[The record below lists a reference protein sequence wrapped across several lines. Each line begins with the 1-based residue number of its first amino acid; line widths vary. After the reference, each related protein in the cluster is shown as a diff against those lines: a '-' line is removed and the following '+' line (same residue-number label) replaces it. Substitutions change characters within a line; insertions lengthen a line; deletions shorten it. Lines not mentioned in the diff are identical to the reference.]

1 MTVLW
6 LLLVAGVSVGLAYR
20 QASLGQ
26 STLVGVILLS
36 PVLLLPGVWLPWR
49 VLTLLALLTL
59 GVLNVNA
66 LRRALLSKPALRRY
80 RSAMPAVSAT
90 ERQALEAGTVWWEG
104 ELFAGQPNWDRLLGC
119 PRVRLDEDERAFLD
133 GPVSELCAMLDDWE
147 ITHVEGDL
155 PPTVWEY
162 LKNNGFF
169 GLIIPKRY
177 GGLEFSAW
185 GHSCVLAKIAARSIT
200 AASTV
205 AVPNSLGPAELLLEY
220 GTDAQREHYLPRLAS
235 GQEVPCFALTSAEAG
250 SDATA
255 ITDIGVLCYD
265 FHEGEEVLGIR
276 LDFAKRYI
284 TLAPIATVIALAF
297 KLRDPENLLGG
308 AVELG
313 ITVAL
318 IPVSTPGVRTGRRHF
333 PLNNPFQNG
342 PVLGERVFIPVD
354 YIVGGAERAGD
365 GWRMLVEC
373 LTAGR
378 SISLPANA
386 TGGARAALAASSA
399 YAALR
404 RQFGRP
410 IAEFEGIKAPLAR
423 IAGNAYLME
432 AANRM
437 TLAAIDLGE
446 APAVASAIMK
456 YHITELGRQV
466 ANDAMDI
473 HGGKAIMLG
482 PKNYLGRGY
491 QSVPVMITVEG
502 ANILTRSMIIFGQG
516 ALRCHPWL
524 AKEMR
529 AAAGN
534 PEEQSEGD
542 AVRFDQALLGHLGH
556 TLTTAARAFVDGAT
570 RARWVPT
577 PGEGGVRR
585 YYQHT
590 TRMSAALAFATE
602 VALSTYQGR
611 LKRHEAVSARL
622 GDVLSALY
630 LTSAALKRFEDEGSP
645 EEDLPVVRWC
655 CETQLSRAQG
665 ALAALVSNLPGRAI
679 RALAQLVLL
688 PGGRDLRPPSDALTH
703 RVAELM
709 TTYSSTRLRIV
720 EGTYLAREAHNPIGL
735 LDGLLEEL
743 DALTHL
749 QERLRTAIR
758 EGRVAKGE
766 GSKWTDQVTAAGR
779 AGVLEA
785 SEVRTLT
792 EHAERVSELL
802 AVDDFDSYE
811 LGTRRKR
818 PVKGPRGSR
827 SVAGT

>member
-1 MTVLW
+1 MTALW
-6 LLLVAGVSVGLAYR
+6 LLLLAGIGVGLAYR

-26 STLVGVILLS
+26 STLVVAILLS
-36 PVLLLPGVWLPWR
+36 PVLLLPGVLLPWR
-49 VLTLLALLTL
+49 VLALLVLIAL
-59 GVLNVNA
+59 GVLNVDV

-119 PRVRLDEDERAFLD
+119 PRVRLEEDEQAFLD
-133 GPVSELCAMLDDWE
+133 GPVNELCAMLDDWE

-155 PPTVWEY
+155 PPAVWEF
-162 LKNNGFF
+162 LKTNGFF

-235 GQEVPCFALTSAEAG
+235 GEEVPCFALTSAEAG

-255 ITDIGVLCYD
+255 ITDVGVLCYD

-284 TLAPIATVIALAF
+284 TLAPVATVIALAF

-308 AVELG
+308 AVDLG

-333 PLNNPFQNG
+333 PLNTPFQNG
-342 PVLGERVFIPVD
+342 PVIGERVFVPVD

-373 LTAGR
+373 LTVGR

-386 TGGARAALAASSA
+386 AGGARAALAASSA

-423 IAGNAYLME
+423 IAANAYLME

-529 AAAGN
+529 AAAN
-534 PEEQSEGD
+534 RDEDDS
-542 AVRFDQALLGHLGH
+542 AAASRFDQALMGHLGH
-556 TLTTAARAFVDGAT
+556 TLTMAARAFVDGAT
-570 RARWVPT
+570 GARWVPT
-577 PGEGGVRR
+577 PGEGRVRR
-585 YYQHT
+585 YYQQA

-602 VALSTYQGR
+602 VALNTYQGR
-611 LKRHEAVSARL
+611 LKRHEAVTARL
-622 GDVLSALY
+622 GDALSALY

-645 EEDLPVVRWC
+645 EEDLAMVRWC
-655 CETQLSRAQG
+655 CETQLALAQE
-665 ALAALVSNLPGRAI
+665 ALAAFVANLPGRMG
-679 RALAQLVLL
+679 RTLTQLVLL
-688 PGGRDLRPPSDALTH
+688 PRGRDLHPPSDALTH
-703 RVAELM
+703 EVAALVS
-709 TTYSSTRLRIV
+709 TYSSTRLRIV
-720 EGTYLAREAHNPIGL
+720 EGTYLVREANNPIGL

-743 DALTHL
+743 DELSFLEDRVREAV
-749 QERLRTAIR
+749 R
-758 EGRVAKGE
+758 EGRLQKGAATQ
-766 GSKWTDQVTAAGR
+766 WTDQITAAGR

-785 SEVRTLT
+785 GEVRALT
-792 EHAERVSELL
+792 DHAQRVSDLM

-818 PVKGPRGSR
+818 PVKGGRSSR
-827 SVAGT
+827 SIAST

>member
-1 MTVLW
+1 MTALW
-6 LLLVAGVSVGLAYR
+6 LLLVAGFGVALAYR

-26 STLVGVILLS
+26 STLVVAILLA
-36 PVLLLPGVWLPWR
+36 PVLLLPGVLLPWR
-49 VLTLLALLTL
+49 AFALLLLLVL
-59 GVLNVNA
+59 GVLNVDA
-66 LRRALLSKPALRRY
+66 VRRALISKPVLQRY
-80 RSAMPAVSAT
+80 RRALPTMSAT

-104 ELFAGQPNWDRLLGC
+104 ELFRGQPNWDRLLGC
-119 PRVRLDEDERAFLD
+119 PRVRLDEDEEAFLE
-133 GPVSELCAMLDDWE
+133 GPVNELCAMLDDWE

-155 PPTVWEY
+155 PPAVWEF
-162 LKNNGFF
+162 LQARGFF

-185 GHSCVLAKIAARSIT
+185 AHSCVLARIAARSIT

-235 GQEVPCFALTSAEAG
+235 GEEIPCFALTSASAG
-250 SDATA
+250 SDATS
-255 ITDIGVLCYD
+255 ISDVGELCYD

-284 TLAPIATVIALAF
+284 TLAPVATVIALAF
-297 KLRDPENLLGG
+297 KLRDPEGLLGG
-308 AVELG
+308 PVELG

-333 PLNNPFQNG
+333 PVNNPFQNG
-342 PVLGERVFIPVD
+342 PVDGERVFVPVD
-354 YIVGGAERAGD
+354 AIVGGVERAGD

-373 LTAGR
+373 LTVGR

-386 TGGARAALAASSA
+386 TGGSRAALAATGA

-410 IAEFEGIKAPLAR
+410 IAHFEGIKAPLAR

-437 TLAAIDLGE
+437 TLAAVDLGE

-482 PKNYLGRGY
+482 PKNYLARGY
-491 QSVPVMITVEG
+491 QAVPVMITVEG
-502 ANILTRSMIIFGQG
+502 ANILTRSLMIFGQG

-529 AAAGN
+529 AASLSDEDSNSA
-534 PEEQSEGD
+534 
-542 AVRFDQALLGHLGH
+542 AIRFDEALMGHLGH
-556 TLTTAARAFVDGAT
+556 ALSAAARSIVDGAS
-570 RARWVPT
+570 RARWVPA
-577 PGEGGVRR
+577 PGEGGVRT
-585 YYQHT
+585 YYQRT
-590 TRMSAALAFATE
+590 TRLSAALAFAVE
-602 VALSTYQGR
+602 VALVTYGGD
-611 LKRHEAVSARL
+611 LKRHEAVSGRL

-630 LTSAALKRFEDEGSP
+630 LTSAVLKRYEDEGSP

-655 CETQLSRAQG
+655 CERQLANAQEG
-665 ALAALVSNLPGRAI
+665 LEQLIANLPGRLQ
-679 RALAQLVLL
+679 RALAGLILL
-688 PGGRDLRPPSDALTH
+688 PFGRDLHGPGDALTH
-703 RVAELM
+703 EVADLVSRY
-709 TTYSSTRLRIV
+709 TGTRQRII
-720 EGTYLAREAHNPIGL
+720 EGTYLARDANNPVGL

-743 DALTHL
+743 ESLAPME
-749 QERLRTAIR
+749 QRVREAVR
-758 EGRVAKGE
+758 EGRLAKAPT
-766 GSKWTDQVTAAGR
+766 WTEQVMIAGR
-779 AGVLEA
+779 ARVLDA
-785 SEVRTLT
+785 SEVKALRA
-792 EHAERVSELL
+792 HAERVADIV

-818 PVKGPRGSR
+818 PVKSSGRRRTS
-827 SVAGT
+827 A